1 MFKFKKLISTV
12 VALTVTAA
20 MLATTAF
27 AAIPSDVKDTEYE
40 QAAQVLGALNIM
52 VGDAETGE
60 FRPNDPIIR
69 SEATKVGVA
78 LMGLTEVA
86 ENAASATKYPD
97 VAANHWASGFINV
110 ATDQKLVQGD
120 DVGTFRP
127 SAQIKYSEA
136 VAIMIRALGYEPQ
149 ALAKGGYPSGYMV
162 TASNIGLTKGVAGS
176 ANQLINRGTVAKM
189 AFNAL
194 TIKLM
199 EQTGF
204 GTNVSYEVVDKTLLK
219 DRLDIDLVEGTVNA
233 VGSSSITGNA
243 SLEKDEIQIG
253 EKIYKIGNADVRTI
267 LGFNVEGYIY
277 KDNKTNKETLLLAL
291 PVEGSNNTVSIA
303 SQNIDSITNED
314 GSKSINYWKNPDS
327 DKKST
332 KATIATNAKVMYN
345 GKAGSFDDFKV
356 IDSGNIVLLDS
367 DNNGVFD
374 IVFVNE
380 TKNYVVE
387 EVVENTHKIV
397 DKYGQK
403 TLILDPEDEDL
414 SFHLTNGSQDVK
426 LADLKEWNVITL
438 TISKDGNL
446 IYGEVS
452 TNSITGTVTE
462 TDDEKV
468 FIDGKGYYVAAN
480 YPDSIKLL
488 DEGTFYLDA
497 EGKIAAVDS
506 KTTIS
511 SNFAYIENIGLSSG
525 LDKVLEFKLFTKAG
539 ETVTLSSGSKIKV
552 NDESNLTPEKALE
565 AIKGKRSEAKG
576 QLITFEKNSDGKITK
591 VSTYVESSKIDED
604 KFTLNMKEDG
614 VVYNAASSKLVGKN
628 MSVNITKNT
637 IIFDIPATAK
647 DSDDYSIRD
656 KSFFVN
662 ENEYDVLVF
671 NVTEDYNAQAI
682 IVTNSEG
689 VANEESSIAV
699 VDKITTMQN
708 EDGNTVQKLYAF
720 MDGKE
725 VSFMTSEDDILVKDG
740 ASGKVA
746 LTRGDIIQFK
756 TNSANEIDNITVL
769 FDVSKKDAEYST
781 SHSDNMKT
789 MYGKVT
795 KKFTNSFNLQVN
807 DGAIENLSF
816 ADAKVY
822 VVDTTK
828 TNKQVTVG
836 DFGDIQ
842 KYDEAAPEKVFVRI
856 YKDVVQEIVVVK

>member
-1 MFKFKKLISTV
+1 MFKFKKLMSSV
-12 VALTVTAA
+12 VALTITTA

-27 AAIPSDVKDTEYE
+27 AAIPSDVKDTDYE
-40 QAAQVLGALNIM
+40 DAAQVLGALNIM

-60 FRPNDPIIR
+60 FRPGDPIIR

-86 ENAASATKYPD
+86 ENSASSTRYPD
-97 VAANHWASGFINV
+97 VPADHWATGFINV

-127 SAQIKYSEA
+127 NAQIKYSEA

-176 ANQLINRGTVAKM
+176 ANQLIDRGTVAKM
-189 AFNAL
+189 AYNAL
-194 TIKLM
+194 TINLM

-204 GTNVSYEVVDKTLLK
+204 GTNVSYEVVDKTLLA
-219 DRLDIDLVEGTVNA
+219 DRLDVELVEGTVNA
-233 VGSSSITGNA
+233 VGTSSLTGTA
-243 SLEKDEIQIG
+243 QLEKDEIQIG

-267 LGFNVEGYIY
+267 LGFTVEGYVY
-277 KDNKTNKETLLLAL
+277 KDIKTNKETLLLAV

-303 SQNIDSITNED
+303 SENIDTITNEE

-332 KATIATNAKVMYN
+332 KATIAADAKVMYN
-345 GKAGSFDDFKV
+345 GKTGSFADFKV

-387 EVVENTHKIV
+387 EIAQATHKII

-403 TLILDPEDEDL
+403 TLILDPEDDDL
-414 SFHLTNGSQDVK
+414 SFHLTNGAQEVT
-426 LADLKEWNVITL
+426 LTDLKEWDVITL
-438 TISKDGNL
+438 TISKDENL

-452 TNSITGTVTE
+452 TNSITGTITE
-462 TDDEKV
+462 SDDEKV
-468 FIDGKGYYVAAN
+468 FINGEGYYVAAN
-480 YPDSIKLL
+480 YPGTIKLL

-506 KTTIS
+506 TTTIS
-511 SNFAYIENIGLSSG
+511 SNYAYIENIGLSSG
-525 LDKVLEFKLFTKAG
+525 LDKVLEFKLFTKSG
-539 ETVTLSSGSKIKV
+539 ETVTLSSGSKLKV

-565 AIKGKRSEAKG
+565 AIKGDRSSAAG
-576 QLITFEKNSDGKITK
+576 QLITFEKNSEGKITK
-591 VSTYVESSKIDED
+591 VSTYVTSSKIDED
-604 KFTLNMKEDG
+604 KFTLNMQEEG
-614 VVYNAASSKLVGKN
+614 VVYNAASSKLVGKT
-628 MSVNITKNT
+628 MSVNVTSNT
-637 IIFDIPATAK
+637 VIFDIPATAK

-682 IVTNSEG
+682 IVTNSTG
-689 VANEESSIAV
+689 VANEESAIAV

-720 MDGKE
+720 MNGKE
-725 VSFMTSEDDILVKDG
+725 VTFMTSEDDILVKDG
-740 ASGKVA
+740 ASGKVN

-756 TNSANEIDNITVL
+756 TNASNEIDNITVL
-769 FDVSKKDAEYST
+769 HDITKKDTEYST
-781 SHSDNMKT
+781 AHSDNMKT
-789 MYGKVT
+789 VYGKVT
-795 KKFTNSFNLQVN
+795 KKFASSFNLQAG
-807 DGAIENLSF
+807 DGAIENLAF
-816 ADAKVY
+816 GDADVY

-828 TNKQVTVG
+828 SNKQVTVG

-842 KYDEAAPEKVFVRI
+842 KYDEAAPERVFVRI
-856 YKDVVQEIVVVK
+856 YKDVVQEIVVIK

>member
-12 VALTVTAA
+12 VALTITAS

-27 AAIPSDVKDTEYE
+27 AAIPSDVKDTEFE
-40 QAAQVLGALNIM
+40 EAAQVLGALNIM

-69 SEATKVGVA
+69 SEATKVGIA
-78 LMGLTEVA
+78 LMGLTDVA
-86 ENAASATKYPD
+86 QSSASSTKYPD
-97 VAANHWASGFINV
+97 VPANHWATGFINV

-127 SAQIKYSEA
+127 NAQIKYSEA

-149 ALAKGGYPSGYMV
+149 AIAKGGYPSGYMV

-176 ANQLINRGTVAKM
+176 ANQLIDRGTVAKM
-189 AFNAL
+189 AYNAL

-219 DRLDIDLVEGTVNA
+219 DRLDVELVEGIVNA
-233 VGSSSITGNA
+233 VGTSSITGT
-243 SLEKDEIQIG
+243 SQLEKDEIQIG
-253 EKIYKIGNADVRTI
+253 DKIYKIGTADVRTI

-277 KDNKTNKETLLLAL
+277 KDTKTNKETLLLAV
-291 PVEGSNNTVSIA
+291 PVEGANNTVAIPSE
-303 SQNIDSITNED
+303 NIDTITNEES
-314 GSKSINYWKNPDS
+314 SKSINYWKDPDS

-332 KATIATNAKVMYN
+332 KATIANDAKVMYN
-345 GKAGSFDDFKV
+345 GKSGSFEDFKM

-387 EVVENTHKIV
+387 EVVETTHKII

-403 TLILDPEDEDL
+403 TLVLDPEDENL
-414 SFHLTNGSQDVK
+414 SFHLTNGSQDIELK
-426 LADLKEWNVITL
+426 DLKEWNVITL

-452 TNSITGTVTE
+452 TNSISGTVTE

-468 FIDGKGYYVAAN
+468 FIDGKGYYVASN
-480 YPDSIKLL
+480 YPGSIKLL

-511 SNFAYIENIGLSSG
+511 SNYAYIENIGLSSG
-525 LDKVLEFKLFTKAG
+525 LDKVLEFKLFTKNG
-539 ETVTLSSGSKIKV
+539 EVVTLASGNKIKV
-552 NDESNLTPEKALE
+552 NEESNLTPEKALE
-565 AIKGKRSEAKG
+565 AIKGNRDKAAG
-576 QLITFEKNSDGKITK
+576 QLITFEKNSDGKITR
-591 VSTYVESSKIDED
+591 VSTYEKSSKIDED
-604 KFTLNMKEDG
+604 KFILNMEEEG
-614 VVYNAASSKLVGKN
+614 VVYNSASSKLVGKD
-628 MSVNITKNT
+628 MSVNITSNT
-637 IIFDIPATAK
+637 IIFDIPKTAK

-682 IVTNSEG
+682 IVTNSTG

-708 EDGNTVQKLYAF
+708 EDGNKVQKLYAF

-725 VSFMTSEDDILVKDG
+725 VSFMTSESDVLVKDG
-740 ASGKVA
+740 GNGKVA
-746 LTRGDIIQFK
+746 LTKGDIIQFK
-756 TNSANEIDNITVL
+756 TNTSDEIDNITVL
-769 FDVSKKDAEYST
+769 HDVTKKDTEYSKT
-781 SHSDNMKT
+781 HSDNMKT

-795 KKFTNSFNLQVN
+795 KKFTQSFNLQVN
-807 DGAIENLSF
+807 DGAVENLSF

-828 TNKQVTVG
+828 TNKQITVG
-836 DFGDIQ
+836 DFGDVQ
-842 KYDEAAPEKVFVRI
+842 KYDEAAPERVFVRI
-856 YKDVVQEIVVVK
+856 YKDVVQEIVVIK